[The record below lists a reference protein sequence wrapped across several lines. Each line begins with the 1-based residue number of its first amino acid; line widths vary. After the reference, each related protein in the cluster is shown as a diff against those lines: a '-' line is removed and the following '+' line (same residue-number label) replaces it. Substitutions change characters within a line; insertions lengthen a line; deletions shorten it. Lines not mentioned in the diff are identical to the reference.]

1 MSIKIEMLRCFR
13 AVVDHGSLAE
23 AATVLGRTSSAVSM
37 MLKQF
42 EQHVGAPL
50 FETARKSRLTPLGQL
65 IHAEARREL
74 DHFDRTVST
83 IEGLSRA
90 QLGFV
95 RLSVT
100 PSLAQSVLPPILHR
114 FLKDHPDVRIDMADM
129 DSAAVHQDLRADRA
143 DIGLASI
150 GALPGFDAHR
160 LFTDPFGVI
169 CRRDHP
175 LARDWDRLTWAD
187 LTGVDFI
194 ANGLCSQIRD
204 DGFSPI
210 LDSARLTVR
219 NTASLLGLV
228 RAGVGITVLPRL
240 VVLPEFTDLAFLP
253 LADVD
258 ARREVWM
265 ITQPRQMLTP
275 AARALADAIR
285 RARIAGGGPS
295 LQPG

>member
-23 AATVLGRTSSAVSM
+23 AAAVLGRTPSAVSM

-42 EQHVGAPL
+42 EDHIGAPL
-50 FETARKSRLTPLGQL
+50 FETARKSRLTPLGQM
-65 IHAEARREL
+65 IHTEARREL

-90 QLGFV
+90 ELGFV

-114 FLKDHPDVRIDMADM
+114 FLQDHPNVRVDMADM
-129 DSAAVHQDLRADRA
+129 DSAAVHEDLKAERA
-143 DIGLASI
+143 DIGLASV
-150 GALPGFDAHR
+150 GALQGFDCR
-160 LFTDPFGVI
+160 PLFSDRFGVI

-175 LARDWDRLTWAD
+175 LAKDWDHLTWAD
-187 LTGVDFI
+187 LDGVDFI
-194 ANGLCSQIRD
+194 ANGLCNQIRHE
-204 DGFSPI
+204 GFAPI
-210 LDSARLTVR
+210 LAHARLTVR

-228 RAGVGITVLPRL
+228 KAGVGVTVLPRL

-253 LADVD
+253 LADPD

-275 AARALADAIR
+275 AARALAESIR
-285 RARIAGGGPS
+285 HARITGVDY
-295 LQPG
+295 

>member
-1 MSIKIEMLRCFR
+1 M
-13 AVVDHGSLAE
+13 
-23 AATVLGRTSSAVSM
+23 
-37 MLKQF
+37 
-42 EQHVGAPL
+42 
-50 FETARKSRLTPLGQL
+50 

-90 QLGFV
+90 ELGFV

-114 FLKDHPDVRIDMADM
+114 FLQDHPNVRVDMADM
-129 DSAAVHQDLRADRA
+129 DSAAVHEDLKAERA

-150 GALPGFDAHR
+150 GALQGFDCR
-160 LFTDPFGVI
+160 PLFSDRFGVI

-175 LARDWDRLTWAD
+175 LAHDWDQLTWTD
-187 LTGVDFI
+187 LEGIDFI

-204 DGFSPI
+204 EGFAPI
-210 LDSARLTVR
+210 LDNARLMVR

-228 RAGVGITVLPRL
+228 KAGVGITVLPRL

-253 LADVD
+253 LANLD

-275 AARALADAIR
+275 AARALAESIR
-285 RARIAGGGPS
+285 HAGITGIDH
-295 LQPG
+295 

>member
-23 AATVLGRTSSAVSM
+23 AATMLGRTPSAVSM

-42 EQHVGAPL
+42 ERHVGAPL

-74 DHFDRTVST
+74 DHFDRTISA

-90 QLGFV
+90 ELGFV

-100 PSLAQSVLPPILHR
+100 PSLAQSILPPILKR
-114 FLKDHPDVRIDMADM
+114 YLKDHPNVRIDMADM
-129 DSAAVHQDLRADRA
+129 DSTAVHQDLQAERA

-150 GALPGFDAHR
+150 GALQGFDCHP
-160 LFTDPFGVI
+160 LYSDPFGVI

-175 LARDWDRLTWAD
+175 LAQGRDRLTWTD
-187 LTGVDFI
+187 LEGVDFI
-194 ANGLCSQIRD
+194 ANGLCGQIRNE
-204 DGFSPI
+204 GFAPI
-210 LDSARLTVR
+210 LGSARLMVR

-228 RAGVGITVLPRL
+228 KAGVGVTLLPRL
-240 VVLPEFTDLAFLP
+240 VVLPEAIDLAFLP

-275 AARALADAIR
+275 AARALADAIHM
-285 RARIAGGGPS
+285 ARITGEDR
-295 LQPG
+295 

>member
-13 AVVDHGSLAE
+13 AVVDQGSLAE
-23 AATVLGRTSSAVSM
+23 AAAELGRTPSAVSM

-42 EQHVGAPL
+42 EEHIGAPL

-65 IHAEARREL
+65 IHTEARREL

-90 QLGFV
+90 ELGFV

-100 PSLAQSVLPPILHR
+100 PSLAQSVLPPILQR
-114 FLKDHPDVRIDMADM
+114 FLLDHPNVRVDMADM
-129 DSAAVHQDLRADRA
+129 DSAAVHEDLKAERA

-150 GALPGFDAHR
+150 GALQGFDCR
-160 LFTDPFGVI
+160 PLFSDRFGVI

-175 LARDWDRLTWAD
+175 LARDWDQLTWVD
-187 LTGVDFI
+187 LDGVDFI
-194 ANGLCSQIRD
+194 ANGLCSQIRHE
-204 DGFSPI
+204 GFAAI
-210 LDSARLTVR
+210 LDKARLMVR

-228 RAGVGITVLPRL
+228 KAGVGITVLPRL

-253 LADVD
+253 LADTD

-275 AARALADAIR
+275 AARALAESIR
-285 RARIAGGGPS
+285 HARITGVDH
-295 LQPG
+295 

>member
-13 AVVDHGSLAE
+13 AVVDQGSLAE
-23 AATVLGRTSSAVSM
+23 AAAELGRTPSAVSM

-42 EQHVGAPL
+42 EEHIGAPL

-90 QLGFV
+90 ELGFV

-100 PSLAQSVLPPILHR
+100 PSLAQSVLPPILQR
-114 FLKDHPDVRIDMADM
+114 FLLDHPNVRVDMADM
-129 DSAAVHQDLRADRA
+129 DSAAVHEDLKAERA

-150 GALPGFDAHR
+150 GALQGFDCR
-160 LFTDPFGVI
+160 PLFSDRFGVI

-175 LARDWDRLTWAD
+175 LARDWDQLTWVD
-187 LTGVDFI
+187 LDGVDFI
-194 ANGLCSQIRD
+194 ANGLCSQIRHE
-204 DGFSPI
+204 GFAPI
-210 LDSARLTVR
+210 LDKARLMVR

-228 RAGVGITVLPRL
+228 KAGVGITVLPRL

-253 LADVD
+253 LADTD

-275 AARALADAIR
+275 AALALAESIR
-285 RARIAGGGPS
+285 HARITGVDH
-295 LQPG
+295 

>member
-1 MSIKIEMLRCFR
+1 LSIKIEMLRCFR
-13 AVVDHGSLAE
+13 AVVDQGSLAE
-23 AATVLGRTSSAVSM
+23 AAAELGRTPSAVSM

-42 EQHVGAPL
+42 EEHIGAPL

-90 QLGFV
+90 ELGFV

-100 PSLAQSVLPPILHR
+100 PSLAQSVLPPILQR
-114 FLKDHPDVRIDMADM
+114 FLLDHPNVRVDMADM
-129 DSAAVHQDLRADRA
+129 DSAAVHEDLKAERA

-150 GALPGFDAHR
+150 GALQGFDCR
-160 LFTDPFGVI
+160 PLFSDRFGVI

-175 LARDWDRLTWAD
+175 LARDWDQLTWVD
-187 LTGVDFI
+187 LDGVDFI
-194 ANGLCSQIRD
+194 ANGLCGQIRD
-204 DGFSPI
+204 EGFAPV
-210 LDSARLTVR
+210 LDRARLMVR

-228 RAGVGITVLPRL
+228 KAGVGITVLPRL

-253 LADVD
+253 LANVD

-275 AARALADAIR
+275 AARALAESIR
-285 RARIAGGGPS
+285 HARITGVD
-295 LQPG
+295 Q

>member
-13 AVVDHGSLAE
+13 AVVDQGSLAE
-23 AATVLGRTSSAVSM
+23 AASVLGRTPSAVSM

-42 EQHVGAPL
+42 EDHIGAPL
-50 FETARKSRLTPLGQL
+50 FETARKSRLTPLGRL
-65 IHAEARREL
+65 IHDEARREL

-90 QLGFV
+90 ELGFV

-100 PSLAQSVLPPILHR
+100 PSLSQSVLPPILHR
-114 FLKDHPDVRIDMADM
+114 FLQDHPNVRIDMADM
-129 DSAAVHQDLRADRA
+129 DSAAVHQDLLAERA

-150 GALPGFDAHR
+150 GALKGFECHP
-160 LFTDPFGVI
+160 LFSDRFGVI
-169 CRRDHP
+169 CRNDHP
-175 LARDWDRLTWAD
+175 LARDWDQLAWSD
-187 LTGVDFI
+187 LKGMDFI

-204 DGFSPI
+204 DDFAPL

-228 RAGVGITVLPRL
+228 KAGVGITVLPRL
-240 VVLPEFTDLAFLP
+240 VVLPDNADLAFLP
-253 LADVD
+253 LTNVN

-275 AARALADAIR
+275 AAQALAQSIR
-285 RARIAGGGPS
+285 LAKFEDS
-295 LQPG
+295 KD

>member
-1 MSIKIEMLRCFR
+1 MTIKIEMLRCFR
-13 AVVDHGSLAE
+13 AVVDQGSLAE
-23 AATVLGRTSSAVSM
+23 AATVLRRTPSAVSM

-42 EQHVGAPL
+42 EDHIGAPL

-90 QLGFV
+90 ELGFV

-100 PSLAQSVLPPILHR
+100 PSLAQSILPPILHR
-114 FLKDHPDVRIDMADM
+114 FLMDHPNVRVDMADM
-129 DSAAVHQDLRADRA
+129 DSAAVHQDLQADRA

-150 GALPGFDAHR
+150 GALQGFDCR
-160 LFTDPFGVI
+160 PLFSDRFGVI

-175 LARDWDRLTWAD
+175 LACDWDHLTWAD
-187 LTGVDFI
+187 LEGVDFI
-194 ANGLCSQIRD
+194 ANGLCGQIRD
-204 DGFSPI
+204 EGFAPI
-210 LDSARLTVR
+210 LDSARLMVR

-228 RAGVGITVLPRL
+228 KAGVGITVLPRL
-240 VVLPEFTDLAFLP
+240 VVLPDFTDLAFLP
-253 LADVD
+253 LANVD

-275 AARALADAIR
+275 AARALAEAIR
-285 RARIAGGGPS
+285 HARITGVDH
-295 LQPG
+295 